1 MALDEE
7 GCKNGGVLMKKQDVM
22 VLGGRFG
29 DAMEEEEDGLG

>member
-7 GCKNGGVLMKKQDVM
+7 GCKNGEVFMKDQGVM

-29 DAMEEEEDGLG
+29 DAMEEEDGLG